1 MRSEVLTV
9 QVEAAARAAGL
20 AVVSSE
26 ADAGRG
32 TANPLGQLW
41 SSVLMLE
48 HLGETTAARRLLDAV
63 ERVVAAGIHT
73 PDLGGTART
82 ADVTEAVIRSYATE
96 ERDAA
101 GGRGS

>member
-1 MRSEVLTV
+1 MRVPVQLMAAATAGHMVLTPNA
-9 QVEAAARAAGL
+9 ELAAA
-20 AVVSSE
+20 
-26 ADAGRG
+26 
-32 TANPLGQLW
+32 
-41 SSVLMLE
+41 
-48 HLGETTAARRLLDAV
+48 LLDAV

-101 GGRGS
+101 GGRGA

>member
-1 MRSEVLTV
+1 M
-9 QVEAAARAAGL
+9 AARSAP
-20 AVVSSE
+20 
-26 ADAGRG
+26 DIAGRG

-96 ERDAA
+96 ERGAA